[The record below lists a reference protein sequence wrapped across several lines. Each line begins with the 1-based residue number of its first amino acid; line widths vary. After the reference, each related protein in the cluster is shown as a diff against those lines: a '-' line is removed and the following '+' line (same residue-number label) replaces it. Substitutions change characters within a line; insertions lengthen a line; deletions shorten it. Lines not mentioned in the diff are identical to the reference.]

1 MARDFATQRI
11 VENALQWDREHG
23 FPRELVAEMAELGL
37 LGMTF
42 PEKFGGAEVD
52 MVSYVLAMMEIANG
66 CSSVAVMTGVNHL
79 VCEVIYQYG
88 TDDHKEKY
96 LKHLASGQGIGAFC
110 LSEPQAGSDAQNQ
123 KTRALKENG
132 QYKISGKKAY
142 ITNGK
147 YADLF
152 VVTALTATTPK
163 EISVFLVEKDT
174 PGLIIGAPEEKMGQR
189 ASDTVEVTL
198 DSVSVPEENLIGGVN
213 GFKAMLGGLN
223 SGRIGVAAM
232 CCGISQCALDLAVEY
247 AKEREA
253 FGGTLAD
260 LQAIQF
266 KLADMA
272 TQLEASK
279 LLTLQAADLKDR
291 GENFITAASMAKL
304 YASETCNRVVNEAL
318 QIHGGNGYIQEYMIE
333 KLYRDARVTTIYE
346 GASEVQ
352 KLVIARQVLKG
363 RK

>member
-1 MARDFATQRI
+1 MAREFSASRI
-11 VENALQWDREHG
+11 APHALQWDRDHG
-23 FPRELVAEMAELGL
+23 LPRELVSEMAELGL

-42 PEKFGGAEVD
+42 PEEFGGANVD
-52 MVSYVLAMMEIANG
+52 MVSYVLAVMEISRG
-66 CSSVAVMTGVNHL
+66 CSSVAVMMGVNHL
-79 VCEVIYQYG
+79 VCEVVYKYG
-88 TDDHKEKY
+88 SDSQKSKY
-96 LKHLASGQGIGAFC
+96 LKHLASGKGIGAFC

-123 KTRALKENG
+123 KTRATKGGNSF
-132 QYKISGKKAY
+132 KISGKKAF

-147 YADLF
+147 YADVF
-152 VVTALTATTPK
+152 IVTALTSVDPK
-163 EISVFLVEKDT
+163 EISVFVVERDT
-174 PGLIIGAPEEKMGQR
+174 EGLIIGGLEEKMGQR

-198 DSVSVPEENLIGGVN
+198 DGVMVPEENLIGGVN

-223 SGRIGVAAM
+223 SGRIGVAAL
-232 CCGISQCALDLAVEY
+232 CCGISQSALDLAVEY

-272 TQLEASK
+272 VGLETSR
-279 LLTLQAADLKDR
+279 LLTLKAAYLKD
-291 GENFITAASMAKL
+291 ENKNFISAASMAKL
-304 YASETCNRVVNEAL
+304 YASETCNRIVSEAL
-318 QIHGGNGYIQEYMIE
+318 QIHGGNGYIQEYLIE

-346 GASEVQ
+346 GTTEIQ

-363 RK
+363 K